1 MLKFK
6 ISGEHQN
13 RVDVCTNCDTAW
25 LDQGEWELLGSL
37 SMQSKLSTILTEPW
51 QRRIRE
57 EGISASQQQR
67 FEDILGQHDYKKLM
81 DFKQW
86 IESHPKKQELERI
99 LCTKQ

>member
-13 RVDVCTNCDTAW
+13 RIDVCTNCDTSW

-37 SMQSKLSTILTEPW
+37 SMQLELSAIFTEPW

-57 EGISASQQQR
+57 EEINASQQQR

-81 DFKQW
+81 DFKKW
-86 IESHPKKQELERI
+86 IESHPKKKELERI
-99 LCTKQ
+99 LCIKQ